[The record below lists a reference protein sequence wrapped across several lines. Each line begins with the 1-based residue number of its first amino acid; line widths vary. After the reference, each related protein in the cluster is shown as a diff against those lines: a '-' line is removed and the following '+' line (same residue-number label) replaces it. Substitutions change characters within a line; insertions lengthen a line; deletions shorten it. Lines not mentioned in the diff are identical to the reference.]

1 MKRKLQT
8 TFILLSLF
16 FSSFLFAQI
25 PLSPSTTVSVLT
37 CDKGNELYSLFGHT
51 AIRIQDKENAL
62 DVVYNYGT
70 FDFSTPNFYLKFIK
84 GDLDYFVSC
93 YAYNEFYFEYTL
105 ENRSIYEQVLNLTKE
120 QKQNLFDSLNKSL
133 AGNEKFY
140 RYKFIDKNCTTMV
153 VDKINQTLG
162 EKSIGKVST
171 NKNISYRAI
180 LFPYLEQHFYENL
193 GINIIFGS
201 RVDEEGRQLFL
212 PNQLMES
219 LSKAKFQGNYLSS
232 NPKTILRFPK
242 EDTYFSWWN
251 NYYTFCL
258 ALFLIL
264 ISRNKKIYYTYFALI
279 GILGIFLSLVG
290 FYSNHSEVAR
300 NYNVLLF
307 NPIVFFILY
316 FDWKNK
322 LQYFKISLII
332 YTLFLIA
339 FLIILLNKPNL
350 MMYIPMIVTSAFIC
364 FYINKKKKSI
374 T

>member
-1 MKRKLQT
+1 MNRKLQT

-25 PLSPSTTVSVLT
+25 PLSPSATISVLT
-37 CDKGNELYSLFGHT
+37 CDKGNELYSHFGHT

-105 ENRSIYEQVLNLTKE
+105 ENRSIYEQILNLNKE
-120 QKQNLFDSLNKSL
+120 QKQKLFDSLNKSL
-133 AGNEKFY
+133 MGKEKFY

-153 VDKINQTLG
+153 SDKINETLG
-162 EKSIGKVST
+162 EKCIRKVST
-171 NKNISYRAI
+171 NKNLSYRAI
-180 LFPYLEQHFYENL
+180 LYPYLEQHFYENL
-193 GINIIFGS
+193 GINIIFGA

-232 NPKTILRFPK
+232 KPKTILSCPK
-242 EDTYFSWWN
+242 ENSYFSWWN

-264 ISRNKKIYYTYFALI
+264 ISRNKKLYYTYFALI

-300 NYNVLLF
+300 NYNVLLL
-307 NPIVFFILY
+307 NPLVFFILY
-316 FDWKNK
+316 FDWKQK
-322 LQYFKISLII
+322 VKYLKMSLIV
-332 YTLFLIA
+332 YTLFLIV
-339 FLIILLNKPNL
+339 FSIILLNKPNL
-350 MMYIPMIVTSAFIC
+350 VMFLPMIVTSAFIC
-364 FYINKKKKSI
+364 FFIKKKKSK
-374 T
+374 TK